1 MRCGTI
7 DISQLKS
14 PPEKSEF
21 ETAKYFAERGK
32 NNEIDFL
39 NVCAIISL
47 KIRLDPLLH
56 SGGPRVF
63 FFCSVIRNILLQS
76 RHFSVRKICL
86 LVSCESFS
94 LIISTITLDELHSR
108 KGTLSFSNAV
118 FGEYRS
124 AVLIDMSLYLF

>member
-56 SGGPRVF
+56 SGGPRAF
-63 FFCSVIRNILLQS
+63 FFWLYFLASS
-76 RHFSVRKICL
+76 RSRV
-86 LVSCESFS
+86 S
-94 LIISTITLDELHSR
+94 LIVI
-108 KGTLSFSNAV
+108 V
-118 FGEYRS
+118 PP
-124 AVLIDMSLYLF
+124 